1 MNSRLPPINL
11 NSSAI
16 RNEDN
21 APLIQD
27 SQRLMSQ
34 SQRSQPSLIP
44 LTVEDIVQLQKSSID
59 SLNIPIL
66 AEQTNAAKLNLK
78 GETIVHNR
86 APRRINIDLQF
97 KDPLAEVNTV
107 ENILDTLVK
116 TNTQNKYYE

>member
-1 MNSRLPPINL
+1 
-11 NSSAI
+11 
-16 RNEDN
+16 
-21 APLIQD
+21 
-27 SQRLMSQ
+27 MSQ